1 MKNVDLEYICR
12 VIGNLAGI
20 PVRIFKNRSMTYCY
34 SMVNFPVD
42 PISPYVDKV
51 FEIKSNVGYFIT
63 PYFNY
68 YGIVNSKDFA
78 IVIGPSRQTPMS
90 EMDVR
95 TLAFDCGVDGER
107 IDEFISSM
115 RALVE
120 MPLGSILQ
128 ILCTI
133 NYILNKEK
141 LSLED
146 VSIYDF
152 DQMEIESVLAN
163 ESVSADPDTERAQ
176 SAVHNTF
183 TLEQTLMQM
192 ISKGDVGALCEWLSR
207 APSIRGGV
215 IANDALRQIKNTFIV
230 TATLASRAAINGGLD
245 IESSLSLSD
254 NYIKKCELLSDV
266 KDIFNLQYHMILD
279 YTRKVERVRL
289 GKTPSK
295 LLMQVTNYVQ
305 KNLSKPTDVD
315 ELAKEMYIS
324 RTHLASKFKK
334 ETGMTLSDFI
344 LKEKTEEAKRLLR
357 YSDKPLCLIGEYLGF
372 SSQSHFNRTFKKYTG
387 KTPGEYRQSNK

>member
-1 MKNVDLEYICR
+1 MKNVDLEYICC

-68 YGIVNSKDFA
+68 YGIVNSKDSA

-95 TLAFDCGVDGER
+95 ALAFDCGVDGER

-245 IESSLSLSD
+245 VESSLSLSD

>member
-1 MKNVDLEYICR
+1 MLSCAKLVLVARKDCSCGYVCGDGNFIVHLTVLTLPAALHPAPYSVIFAGCVSDATSDLR
-12 VIGNLAGI
+12 LN
-20 PVRIFKNRSMTYCY
+20 
-34 SMVNFPVD
+34 
-42 PISPYVDKV
+42 YVLVLTSDL
-51 FEIKSNVGYFIT
+51 YAAH
-63 PYFNY
+63 
-68 YGIVNSKDFA
+68 FA
-78 IVIGPSRQTPMS
+78 
-90 EMDVR
+90 E
-95 TLAFDCGVDGER
+95 
-107 IDEFISSM
+107 
-115 RALVE
+115 
-120 MPLGSILQ
+120 
-128 ILCTI
+128 
-133 NYILNKEK
+133 
-141 LSLED
+141 
-146 VSIYDF
+146 
-152 DQMEIESVLAN
+152 
-163 ESVSADPDTERAQ
+163 DPDIEHAQ

-245 IESSLSLSD
+245 VESSLSLSD

-315 ELAKEMYIS
+315 ELSKEMYIS

-372 SSQSHFNRTFKKYTG
+372 SSQSHFNRTFRKYTG
-387 KTPGEYRQSNK
+387 KTPGDYRQSNK

>member
-51 FEIKSNVGYFIT
+51 FKIKSNVGYFIT

-68 YGIVNSKDFA
+68 YGIVNSKDSA

-95 TLAFDCGVDGER
+95 ALAFDCGVDGER

-163 ESVSADPDTERAQ
+163 ESVSADPDAERAQ

-245 IESSLSLSD
+245 VESSLSLSD

>member
-68 YGIVNSKDFA
+68 YGIVNSKDAA

-95 TLAFDCGVDGER
+95 ALAFDCGVDGER

-120 MPLGSILQ
+120 MPLESILQ

-245 IESSLSLSD
+245 VESSLSLSD

>member
-68 YGIVNSKDFA
+68 YGIVNSKDSA

-95 TLAFDCGVDGER
+95 ALAFDCGVDGER

-245 IESSLSLSD
+245 VESSLSLSD

-315 ELAKEMYIS
+315 ELSKEMYIS